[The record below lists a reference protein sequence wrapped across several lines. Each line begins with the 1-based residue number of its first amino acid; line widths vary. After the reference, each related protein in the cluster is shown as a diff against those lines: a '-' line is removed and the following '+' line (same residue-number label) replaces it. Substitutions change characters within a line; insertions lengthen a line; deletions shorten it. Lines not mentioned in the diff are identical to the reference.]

1 MTSRR
6 TRLRLALFSAAVTL
20 LACALLLAGYAYARA
35 RAFRDLDVV
44 LEGDYGVEFDPE
56 IGFVPARDAAT
67 VRRHPRSGLA
77 YHVFTS
83 DRRARVGRRGER
95 TAPEVGLLSLGDS
108 YGWGH
113 GVESDQ
119 TYTSLLARR
128 WATPAANLAFAAY
141 GTVQSLEMLRRSLD
155 LRPRLVLY
163 DFIADHMR
171 RNASPCAPAYGTLC
185 LPWSHMGV
193 NGDGQPVV
201 RPAEPGLFEINRRF
215 ARDFFFTKSLGPRQ
229 VLTAAEAEWVRFAR
243 TPRGEVPDDPAMRQ
257 RILERLLG
265 DMAGAAASVG
275 APLLVVHIPQFLGR
289 GQSSPVPA
297 PLRGAL
303 DRLRASN
310 LQFLDLGPAVARHY
324 ADPAAGSLSFEHDGH
339 PNPAAHALFAE
350 TIDGFLRQKGLVPAA
365 SAR

>member
-1 MTSRR
+1 VTPGRSR
-6 TRLRLALFSAAVTL
+6 LLLALLSAALTL
-20 LACALLLAGYAYARA
+20 VACTVLAAGYAYARA

-44 LEGDYGVEFDPE
+44 LEGDYGIEFDPE

-95 TAPEVGLLSLGDS
+95 TAPEVGLLSVGDS

-113 GVESDQ
+113 GVESEE

-128 WATPAANLAFAAY
+128 WDTPAANLAFAAY
-141 GTVQSLEMLRRSLD
+141 GTVQSLQTLRRNLD

-185 LPWSHMGV
+185 LPWSHMGMDA
-193 NGDGQPVV
+193 DGQPVV
-201 RPAEPGLFEINRRF
+201 RPAAPGLFEVNRRF
-215 ARDFFFTKSLGPRQ
+215 ARDFFFAKSLRPRQ

-243 TPRGEVPDDPAMRQ
+243 TPRPEVPDNPAMRQ
-257 RILERLLG
+257 RILERLLQ

-275 APLLVVHIPQFLGR
+275 APLLVVHIPQYLGR
-289 GQSSPVPA
+289 GEYSPAPVPLKGAISRLHA
-297 PLRGAL
+297 P
-303 DRLRASN
+303 N
-310 LQFLDLGPAVARHY
+310 LFFLDLWPVVARHY
-324 ADPAAGSLSFEHDGH
+324 GDPAAPSLRFERDGH
-339 PNPAAHALFAE
+339 PDAAAHALFADA
-350 TIDGFLRQKGLVPAA
+350 IDGFLRQKGLVPAA